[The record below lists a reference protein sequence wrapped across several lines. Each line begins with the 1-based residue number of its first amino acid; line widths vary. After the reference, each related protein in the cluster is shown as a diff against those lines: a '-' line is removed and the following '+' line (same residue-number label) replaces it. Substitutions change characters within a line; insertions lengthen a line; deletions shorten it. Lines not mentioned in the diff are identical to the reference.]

1 MNRKT
6 LLCTDCLAPCLLKNI
21 NNPEQINKIEEKKTV
36 LVCSKNQKIFHEG
49 MPVNSI
55 SIINS
60 GKIKVYKTGKNERS
74 HIIRFSKAGDLLGH
88 RGLNTEYYPVSAAT
102 IEDSSICL
110 FPRFFFINFL
120 KENHSITIE
129 LLLFFAKELESSEI
143 MQFNLAQMNVREK
156 VAQTLLYLYDIF
168 GVDGTKCLNI
178 TLPRQDFSD
187 FAGTTKEQV
196 SKMLSEFQVDGIIR
210 LEKKDIYILSLQ
222 ELSTIASSSIKQ
234 PKKNIFS

>member
-1 MNRKT
+1 MNRKA
-6 LLCTDCLAPCLLKNI
+6 LLCKDCTAPCLLKSII
-21 NNPEQINKIEEKKTV
+21 NLEQINEIEEKKTV
-36 LVCSKNQKIFHEG
+36 LVCAKNQKIFHEG

-60 GKIKVYKTGKNERS
+60 GKIKVYKTGTNERS

-110 FPRFFFINFL
+110 FPREFFKEFL
-120 KENHSITIE
+120 KKNHSLTLE
-129 LLLFFAKELESSEI
+129 LLMFFAKELENSEI

-156 VAQTLLYLYDIF
+156 VAQTLLYLNDKF
-168 GVDGTKCLNI
+168 GTDNSKSLNI
-178 TLPRQDFSD
+178 TLSRQDFSD

-196 SKMLSEFQVDGIIR
+196 SKMLSEFQSDGFIQ
-210 LEKKDIYILSLQ
+210 LEKKDIFILSIQ
-222 ELSTIASSSIKQ
+222 ELITIASLGKAS
-234 PKKNIFS
+234 KKNILS